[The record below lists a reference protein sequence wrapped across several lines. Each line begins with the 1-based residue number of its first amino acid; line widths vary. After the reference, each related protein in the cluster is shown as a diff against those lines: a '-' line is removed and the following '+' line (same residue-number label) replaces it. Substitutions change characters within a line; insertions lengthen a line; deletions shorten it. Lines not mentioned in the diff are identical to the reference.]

1 MKWMGIFLFGYL
13 IFLGGVVAA
22 LWNAGILRQVGE
34 TWTVIGIVIAVGMG
48 IMIAVSGSGE
58 KKTIEVDRH

>member
-22 LWNAGILRQVGE
+22 LWNAGILDRVGE
-34 TWTVIGIVIAVGMG
+34 TWTIIGIVIALGLG
-48 IMIAVSGSGE
+48 IMVAVSGSGE